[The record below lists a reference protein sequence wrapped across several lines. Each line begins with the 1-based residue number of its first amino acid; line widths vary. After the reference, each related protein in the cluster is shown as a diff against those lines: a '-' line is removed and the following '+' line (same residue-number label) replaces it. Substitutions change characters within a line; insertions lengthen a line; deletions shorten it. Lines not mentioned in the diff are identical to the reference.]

1 MIKYLAFGL
10 IDFSFLGF
18 AEAAHVEN
26 DFFLKKRFGGI
37 L

>member
-1 MIKYLAFGL
+1 MIKYLEFGL

-18 AEAAHVEN
+18 GVAEVGN